1 MPRQSSKRIV
11 IVGARRTPF
20 GRFRG
25 TLAQMSPVD
34 LGVAAAGAAT
44 TSSDLIHLIDQVIV
58 GNVLSAGHGMNI
70 ARQIALRSG
79 LKQTIPAYTVNMM
92 CGSGM
97 QAAVLA
103 AQAIRSGEA
112 SVVLAGGVESMSRSA
127 LLVPRP
133 GRGQAPDLSLAI
145 DSMQADG
152 LRDSFTGEHMGIT
165 AERLASEYS
174 ISRADQDIWSER
186 SQTLYQAAFSSGRLS
201 DEVVSFGGLAQ
212 DEHPRTGLTRQELS
226 LLNPAF
232 DPAGTV
238 TAGNSSGIN
247 DGAAMFVMADADVA
261 KYHGWPVLC
270 EWVHGASVGCDPS
283 RMGLGP
289 VHAIRQ
295 LTSDENIAFSTIDTL
310 EINEAFAAQ
319 TLACLNELGIQWD
332 QASFEQPCAWKG
344 HEVKVNADGGAV
356 AIGHP
361 LAASGARLISHL
373 AWQIASGRSRHAIA
387 ALCIGGGMGIAGYLK
402 ALET

>member
-1 MPRQSSKRIV
+1 
-11 IVGARRTPF
+11 
-20 GRFRG
+20 
-25 TLAQMSPVD
+25 MSPVD
-34 LGVAAAGAAT
+34 MGVAAAKAAMV
-44 TSSDLIHLIDQVIV
+44 SSDLIDHIDQVIV
-58 GNVLSAGHGMNI
+58 GNVLSAGHGMNV
-70 ARQIALRSG
+70 ARQIALQSG
-79 LKQTIPAYTVNMM
+79 LKQTIPASTVNMM

-133 GRGQAPDLSLAI
+133 GRGQEPDLSQAV
-145 DSMQADG
+145 DSMQVDG
-152 LRDSFTGEHMGIT
+152 LRDSFTSEHMGIT

-174 ISRADQDIWSER
+174 ISREVQDVWSER
-186 SQTLYQAAFSSGRLS
+186 SQILYQRAFSSGQLS
-201 DEVVSFGGLAQ
+201 DEVVPVGGLQQ
-212 DEHPRTGLTRQELS
+212 DEHPRAGLTRKELS
-226 LLNPAF
+226 LLNPVF
-232 DPAGTV
+232 NPNGTV

-270 EWVHGASVGCDPS
+270 EWVHGTSVGCDPS

-289 VHAIRQ
+289 VHAIRR
-295 LTSDENIAFSTIDTL
+295 LTSQENIDVSTIDSL

-332 QASFEQPCAWKG
+332 QAPFEQPCVWQG
-344 HEVKVNADGGAV
+344 HAVNVNAGGGAI

-373 AWQIASGRSRHAIA
+373 AWQIANGHSRHAIA
-387 ALCIGGGMGIAGYLK
+387 ALCIGGGMGIAGYMK
-402 ALET
+402 ISDSDADKRQSG

>member
-1 MPRQSSKRIV
+1 M

-34 LGVAAAGAAT
+34 MAVAAANAAT
-44 TSSDLIHLIDQVIV
+44 VSSGLIDCIDQVVV
-58 GNVLSAGHGMNI
+58 GNVLGAGHGMNV
-70 ARQIALRSG
+70 ARQIALQCG

-97 QAAVLA
+97 KAALLA
-103 AQAIRSGEA
+103 AQAIRDGEA

-133 GRGQAPDLSLAI
+133 GRGQEPDVSQAV
-145 DSMQADG
+145 DSMQVDG
-152 LRDSFTGEHMGIT
+152 LRDSFNGEHMGIT

-174 ISRADQDIWSER
+174 LSREEQDIWSER
-186 SQTLYQAAFSSGRLS
+186 SQTLFQRAFLSGRLS
-201 DEVVSFGGLAQ
+201 HEVVPFGGLAQ
-212 DEHPRTGLTRQELS
+212 DEHPRAGLTRDDLS
-226 LLNPAF
+226 LLNPVF
-232 DPAGTV
+232 STTGTV

-247 DGAAMFVMADADVA
+247 DGAAMFVMADAHVA
-261 KYHGWPVLC
+261 KQHGWPVLC
-270 EWVHGASVGCDPS
+270 EWVHGTSVGCDPS

-289 VHAIRQ
+289 VHAIRK
-295 LTSDENIAFSTIDTL
+295 LTSEDNIAVGTIDTL

-332 QASFEQPCAWKG
+332 QTSFEQPCVWHG
-344 HEVKVNADGGAV
+344 HTVNVNAEGGAI

-373 AWQIASGRSRHAIA
+373 AWQIASGHSRHALA
-387 ALCIGGGMGIAGYLK
+387 ALCIGGGMGIAGYMRIS
-402 ALET
+402 ESFR